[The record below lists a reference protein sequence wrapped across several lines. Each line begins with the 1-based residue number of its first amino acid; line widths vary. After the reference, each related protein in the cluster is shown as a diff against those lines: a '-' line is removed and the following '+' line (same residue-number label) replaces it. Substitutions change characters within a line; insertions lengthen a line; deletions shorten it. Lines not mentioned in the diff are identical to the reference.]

1 MSYIYVKN
9 VPKPRRNPPRLPP
22 KYKRALALFFMLSG
36 VTLFLSVVFPILHFQ
51 VEYSSKFNQILSPLS
66 SRFDHSD
73 SVLGAL
79 SSQDYTQLSNW
90 FVSGT
95 DTTLPSN
102 SDSLAS
108 IYQLSVPKL
117 NINDATVIVGSSD
130 LKKSLIQYP
139 QTALPGQLGS
149 PVIFGHSVL
158 PQFFNPKSYL
168 TIFSTLYKLKTGDEI
183 YVNFD
188 RVSYKYL
195 VSDMYEVQPTDLS
208 VLEQHFD
215 GRYLTLIT
223 CSPPGTYLRRL
234 VIKAQLTDI

>member
-9 VPKPRRNPPRLPP
+9 VPKPRRNLPRLAP

-36 VTLFLSVVFPILHFQ
+36 ITLFLSVVFPILHFQ

-66 SRFDHSD
+66 SHFDRSD